1 MKAALSDAPEAE
13 LCIEGSKAVNASTRA
28 WPSIGRTHAD
38 KEPMRVNPKIISAA
52 LLAGLWLVSAP
63 ALACKCML
71 LTPTEAYA
79 QADGVL
85 EARVVEVREL
95 AADADHPGARRSVN
109 VRVVRAWKGVESERI
124 ELITN
129 ADDAACGFNFK
140 LDHSYFVYASKQ
152 DDALSVNAC
161 SRTRAMADADEDLKV
176 LGMGTTTVDPR
187 ADMPDA
193 DAGTPKKEPPARGG
207 CASCSIRSE
216 RLPTSSVGVLF
227 GCSALLIYRTRRATF
242 RRRFASRS

>member
-38 KEPMRVNPKIISAA
+38 KEPMRVLPKIISIG
-52 LLAGLWLVSAP
+52 LLAGLWLISAP

-95 AADADHPGARRSVN
+95 AADAEHPGARRSVK
-109 VRVVRAWKGVESERI
+109 VRVVRAWKGVEAEQL

-129 ADDAACGFNFK
+129 ADSAACGFDFK
-140 LDHSYFVYASKQ
+140 VDQSYFVYASTQ
-152 DDALSVNAC
+152 DGALWVNAC
-161 SRTRAMADADEDLKV
+161 SRTRAMADANDDLKV
-176 LGMGTTTVDPR
+176 LGMGATTVDPR
-187 ADMPDA
+187 ADLASA
-193 DAGTPKKEPPARGG
+193 DGGTPKKEPPARGG
-207 CASCSIRSE
+207 CASCSIRSA
-216 RLPTSSVGVLF
+216 RLPENGSGLLF
-227 GCSALLIYRTRRATF
+227 GCSTLLLYRTRRATS
-242 RRRFASRS
+242 RRRSASRS